1 LPPGRKY
8 ERGTLSGLD
17 LKSLLQIGR
26 HVSAADALA
35 LLDQVIFNLLVANT
49 DAHAKNYCSI
59 LPVGGRPR
67 LVPLYDVSKA
77 PFWPH
82 VVKTYAQSI
91 DGKYRRPDTVAG
103 RHWEAIV
110 REVGYRPTDVKN
122 RVQQIAGA
130 MVANK
135 VNVTAEVA
143 ALAGVIQGYMAQ
155 TADTVEE
162 NAMRMAGRL

>member
-1 LPPGRKY
+1 MVQ
-8 ERGTLSGLD
+8 SGLD

-49 DAHAKNYCSI
+49 DAHAKNYSSI

-67 LVPLYDVSKA
+67 LAPLYDVSTV

-91 DGKYRRPDTVAG
+91 DGKHRRPDTVAG

-143 ALAGVIQGYMAQ
+143 ALAGAIQGYMAQ
-155 TADTVEE
+155 TAGTVEE